1 MHVGIRSD
9 KIVGGGKNNGTRIMR
24 VFLSALLCLAIAL
37 PGWAQETDAKPDQR
51 NSIEFY
57 ADAEARLLAQRQ
69 SLLDEESAMELPL
82 WIGQPGLEIFLV
94 EEAEYRR
101 ILRLLRGWTTSGLF
115 EQRGIQYLPAL
126 DRYLFE
132 TLGIE
137 AIANMDGAA
146 LDAHVAEVRANRA
159 RLLSV
164 FEHALN
170 YIEARVD
177 YILAVSQAAVRPDIY
192 RVFASTYGDIHW
204 QEGYYDEPN
213 NTIEIEDI
221 FEDRDRAVWVVEGSW
236 GRLNDPDRHGG
247 FEFLFSSPCQFAG
260 TWWYSDDAPGDTVN
274 WTGEC
279 Q

>member
-1 MHVGIRSD
+1 M
-9 KIVGGGKNNGTRIMR
+9 RIL
-24 VFLSALLCLAIAL
+24 VTAPLCLSIAA
-37 PGWAQETDAKPDQR
+37 PGWTQVADVKPDEV
-51 NSIEFY
+51 NSIDFY
-57 ADAEARLLAQRQ
+57 ADAEARLLAERQ
-69 SLLDEESAMELPL
+69 ALLDQESAMEWPL
-82 WIGQPGLEIFLV
+82 WIGQPGMEIIIV

-101 ILRLLRGWTTSGLF
+101 VLGLLRDWTTSGLF
-115 EQRGIQYLPAL
+115 EHRGIEYLPAL

-137 AIANMDGAA
+137 AIANMDAAA
-146 LDAHVAEVRANRA
+146 LDLHVAQARANRD

-164 FEHALN
+164 FDAALD
-170 YIEARVD
+170 YTAARVD
-177 YILAVSQAAVRPDIY
+177 YLLAVRQAEAQPDIY
-192 RVFASTYGDIHW
+192 RVFTSTYGEIHW

-213 NTIEIEDI
+213 NTIAIEDI
-221 FEDRDRAVWVVEGSW
+221 YEDRDRAVWVVEGSW

-260 TWWYSDDAPGDTVN
+260 RWWYSGSDAGAAVN